1 MRWVHAYLRETLSN
15 LVYQFED
22 EGAPIEFSFTA
33 FRDHRHAPSTWIE
46 HLGFTGEEQ
55 VAKARNWLAELK
67 ATGGGGNAGESSMA
81 GMLYAIRN
89 SEWPEANR
97 RVVVIFTDD
106 NPHVPDFGVKDWA
119 EVHSTLRDENVEQ
132 VHLFTDQKHEPGYD
146 ELDDLG
152 YLVVRHPL
160 VRDDAEA
167 LEESIREFI
176 RISSE
181 GGGEFTPL
189 VRDESVNPFDSEA
202 TPMDVGEDDVDV
214 DENPFDLG

>member
-1 MRWVHAYLRETLSN
+1 M
-15 LVYQFED
+15 
-22 EGAPIEFSFTA
+22 
-33 FRDHRHAPSTWIE
+33 
-46 HLGFTGEEQ
+46 
-55 VAKARNWLAELK
+55 AR
-67 ATGGGGNAGESSMA
+67 
-81 GMLYAIRN
+81 
-89 SEWPEANR
+89 ANR

-106 NPHVPDFGVKDWA
+106 NPHVPDFGVNDWA

-181 GGGEFTPL
+181 GGGNSRRL
-189 VRDESVNPFDSEA
+189 SETRA
-202 TPMDVGEDDVDV
+202 SILSIQRPHPWMRVKMMWTWTRIPSIWAEV
-214 DENPFDLG
+214 LS